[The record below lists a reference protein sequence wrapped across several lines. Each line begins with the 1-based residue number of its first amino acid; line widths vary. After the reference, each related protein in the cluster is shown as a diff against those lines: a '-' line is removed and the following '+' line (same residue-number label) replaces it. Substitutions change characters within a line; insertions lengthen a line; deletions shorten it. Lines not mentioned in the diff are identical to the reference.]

1 MNKIVKDKMAREIM
15 VVANKFLFDN
25 IERKSR
31 FYPQE
36 EVNFEEKILKNYEY
50 MVRAE
55 AEKNFDYKQ
64 PI

>member
-25 IERKSR
+25 IERESR